1 MKSRWYLWPLAWLYG
16 LVIYI
21 RNCFFDWGWKKSRR
35 FKTATISVGNITV
48 GGTGK
53 TPHTEYIIQLLQ
65 QQFKVAMV
73 SRGYKRKSSGLQVA
87 TASSSSSQLGDEP
100 YQVYRKYPHTLVVVE
115 ANRCKAIDYI
125 EEKYPSTE
133 VVVLDDAFQHRYV
146 DAGMPILLIDHNRL
160 ITKDYLLP
168 VGNLRESANAKYRAS
183 IIIITKCPA
192 TITPI
197 EMRNLFKEIA
207 PRPYQRLFYSYFDYG
222 KLHAVFG
229 NESKQL
235 TPDMHVLAVTGIA
248 QPAPLLQY
256 LSSQTTFIQTRC
268 YSDHYTYT
276 QSDWKNIQKQFDQI
290 DNPNK
295 CIVVTEKDAAKLVS
309 LDVVPATLKPYIW
322 VLPIKV
328 AFLQDGE
335 KEFNKLLVDYVSKN
349 KRDSRI
355 FGC

>member
-1 MKSRWYLWPLAWLYG
+1 MKSRWYLWPIACLYG
-16 LVIYI
+16 LVVYL
-21 RNCFFDWGWKKSRR
+21 RNCFFDWGWLKSRQ
-35 FKTATISVGNITV
+35 FKTAIIAVGNITV

-73 SRGYKRKSSGLQVA
+73 SRGYKRKSSGLQI
-87 TASSSSSQLGDEP
+87 ASSASNSAILGDEP
-100 YQVYRKYPHTLVVVE
+100 YQVYRKFPKTLVVVE

-146 DAGMPILLIDHNRL
+146 DAGMPILLIDYSRL
-160 ITKDYLLP
+160 ITKDNLLP
-168 VGNLRESANAKYRAS
+168 VGNLRESVKAKYRAS

-222 KLHAVFG
+222 KLQAVFG

-256 LSSQTTFIQTRC
+256 LSSQTAFVQTVS
-268 YSDHYTYT
+268 YPDHYTFT
-276 QSDWKNIQKQFDQI
+276 KADWKNIQQKFDAI
-290 DNPNK
+290 DSPNK

-309 LDVVPATLKPYIW
+309 SDVVPTALKQHIW
-322 VLPIKV
+322 ALPIKV

-335 KEFNKLLVDYVSKN
+335 KEFNKLLIDYVSKN